1 MDVFNSPTLMIL
13 QQGLDAGAAR
23 QRVIAN
29 NIANFNTPGFK
40 KSYVSFED
48 QLKAAL
54 GNSGVSLKGTHPLHI
69 GTSNREIKPEIK
81 QVEETTMRYDGNN
94 VDVDEE
100 MVNLAAATIEYDVLA
115 QGVMDRFHILGTV
128 IGGRR

>member
-1 MDVFNSPTLMIL
+1 MNIFDNQIFQVM
-13 QQGLDAGAAR
+13 QRGLDASALR

-29 NIANFNTPGFK
+29 NVANLNTPGFK

-48 QLKAAL
+48 QLQAAIKSN
-54 GNSGVSLKGTHPLHI
+54 GGPLKGTYSLHI
-69 GTSNREIKPEIK
+69 GVASVDLKPEVK
-81 QVEETTMRYDGNN
+81 QVKETTMRYDGNN

-100 MVNLAAATIEYDVLA
+100 MVNLAAVTIQYDVIA
-115 QGVMDRFHILGTV
+115 QGLIDKFNVLGIV

>member
-1 MDVFNSPTLMIL
+1 MDIFASPIINVM
-13 QQGLDAGAAR
+13 QKGLDASTLR

-29 NIANFNTPGFK
+29 NVANINTPGFK

-48 QLKAAL
+48 QLQAAL
-54 GNSGVSLKGTHPLHI
+54 KSSGGPLKGTHPLHLE
-69 GTSNREIKPEIK
+69 TSNGDMKPQVK
-81 QVEETTMRYDGNN
+81 QVKDTTMRYDGNN

-100 MVNLAAATIEYDVLA
+100 MVNLAATTIQYDVIA
-115 QGVMDRFHILGTV
+115 QGLIDRFNVLGIV